1 MQGIQAL
8 GRLVGND
15 RFHDIQ
21 NSLAGSRTSTAWA
34 ISNVTSLPDEA
45 NWSSSEMASRM
56 EPVAWRATSV
66 SASGCTW
73 MPSPSACAFKV
84 ATNSLTGMRRNSW
97 RWQRD
102 STVAGILCT
111 SVVARIKMACE
122 GGSSSVLSSALK
134 AAVESMCT
142 SSTI

>member
-1 MQGIQAL
+1 MTASSKSKTAW
-8 GRLVGND
+8 LV
-15 RFHDIQ
+15 
-21 NSLAGSRTSTAWA
+21 AVPSTAWA
-34 ISNVTSLPDEA
+34 ISSVTNWPDEA
-45 NWSSSEMASRM
+45 NWSSNEMASRI

-73 MPSPSACAFKV
+73 MPSPSARVFKV
-84 ATNSLTGMRRNSW
+84 ETISLTGMRRNSW
-97 RWQRD
+97 RWQRE

-122 GGSSSVLSSALK
+122 GGSSSVFSNALK

-142 SSTI
+142 SSTM